1 MRRWSEGNVLG
12 GGGLEKD
19 GVWFVGWLMGEGGRG
34 GE

>member
-19 GVWFVGWLMGEGGRG
+19 GGWLVGWLMGKGGRG